1 MRTLR
6 KILWPFAVPY
16 DGVTRVRNYLFDKQ
30 IFESRSYD
38 FPVIGIGNLSVGG
51 TGKTPMTE
59 YVLNLLRNKHT
70 LATLSRGYGRT
81 TSGYRDVTS
90 DSKAVEVGD
99 EPLQFAMKFP
109 EVHVAVCERRV
120 AGIDKLRLKKPEPEV
135 VILDDVFQHRKV
147 KPGFLIML
155 TAFNDLFY
163 EDLVLPAGNL
173 RESRSGAERAHAII
187 VTKCP
192 ADLSLEAQ
200 KRIAEKISAYAEAK
214 VFFSTI
220 AYEELHDDTQKIDWS
235 QLANQNISVVTGIAK
250 PRPFLAYLTGKG
262 LHYEHIAYGDHHNFS
277 EKELAALD
285 KKECIITTEKDYMRL
300 KGKLKKTRLYYL
312 PIAFQFLKDAEVF
325 DDSILDFV
333 ES

>member
-59 YVLNLLRNKHT
+59 YVLNLLRNKYT

-109 EVHVAVCERRV
+109 EVHVAVCERRL
-120 AGIDKLRLKKPEPEV
+120 AGIEQLRLKKPKPEV
-135 VILDDVFQHRKV
+135 IILDDVFQHRKV

-173 RESRSGAERAHAII
+173 RESRAGAERAHAII

-192 ADLSLEAQ
+192 ADLSLETQ
-200 KRIAEKISAYAEAK
+200 KSIAEKIGAYAEAK

-220 AYEELHDDTQKIDWS
+220 AYGELHDDTQMIDWS
-235 QLANQNISVVTGIAK
+235 QVTNQKISVVTGIAK
-250 PRPFLAYLTGKG
+250 PQPFLTYLTTKG
-262 LHYEHIAYGDHHNFS
+262 VHYEHIAYGDHHNFS

-285 KKECIITTEKDYMRL
+285 QKECIITTEKDYMRL
-300 KGKLKKTRLYYL
+300 KGKLKKAQLYYL

-325 DDSILDFV
+325 NESILEFV

>member
-1 MRTLR
+1 VRTLR
-6 KILWPFAVPY
+6 KILWPIAVPY

-38 FPVIGIGNLSVGG
+38 FPVVGIGNLSVGG

-59 YVLNLLRNKHT
+59 YVLNLLRNKFT

-109 EVHVAVCERRV
+109 KVHVAVCERRL
-120 AGIDKLRLKKPEPEV
+120 AGIEQLRLKKPKPEV
-135 VILDDVFQHRKV
+135 IILDDVFQHRKV

-173 RESRSGAERAHAII
+173 RESRAGAERAHAII

-192 ADLSLEAQ
+192 ADLSLETQ
-200 KRIAEKISAYAEAK
+200 KSIAEKIGAYAEAK

-220 AYEELHDDTQKIDWS
+220 AYGELHDGKQKIDWS
-235 QLANQNISVVTGIAK
+235 QLTDQKISVVTGIAK
-250 PRPFLAYLTGKG
+250 PEPFLAYLTAKG
-262 LHYEHIAYGDHHNFS
+262 LHYDHIAYGDHHNFS
-277 EKELAALD
+277 ERELAALD

-300 KGKLKKTRLYYL
+300 KGKLKKAHLYYL

-325 DDSILDFV
+325 NESILEFV

>member
-200 KRIAEKISAYAEAK
+200 KESLKNK
-214 VFFSTI
+214 
-220 AYEELHDDTQKIDWS
+220 
-235 QLANQNISVVTGIAK
+235 
-250 PRPFLAYLTGKG
+250 
-262 LHYEHIAYGDHHNFS
+262 
-277 EKELAALD
+277 
-285 KKECIITTEKDYMRL
+285 CIC
-300 KGKLKKTRLYYL
+300 
-312 PIAFQFLKDAEVF
+312 
-325 DDSILDFV
+325 
-333 ES
+333 